1 MKQNITL
8 SLDKELIVQAKIL
21 AARRRT
27 SISKMPAE
35 DLKMQV
41 EQSELYETAKK
52 KALFNLKKG
61 LHLGGQQISGRQE
74 LHDRKSL
81 R

>member
-1 MKQNITL
+1 MY
-8 SLDKELIVQAKIL
+8 V
-21 AARRRT
+21 
-27 SISKMPAE
+27 
-35 DLKMQV
+35 KMQV
-41 EQSELYETAKK
+41 EQSERYDTAKK

-61 LHLGGQQISGRQE
+61 LHLGGQPISSREE

>member
-8 SLDKELIVQAKIL
+8 SLDKELIARAKIL

-27 SISKMPAE
+27 SISKMLAE
-35 DLKMQV
+35 DLKMQI
-41 EQSELYETAKK
+41 EQSERYETAKK

-61 LHLGGQQISGRQE
+61 LHLGGQPISAREE
-74 LHDRKSL
+74 LHDRKGL